1 MRLPA
6 TSMDRV
12 GDDGK
17 RGEVENNAIASGKGR
32 AAQWRQASAAT
43 RPAVGAGTRRWGRE
57 GGRGRRE
64 GHRLALHSRKPT
76 GNVRPRG
83 PEPGK
88 HARYLAT
95 AEGTWKRSSLKRCG
109 QVPAGASRRRERGRK
124 AKRPTWG
131 RKMHELV
138 WHSNMCTW

>member
-43 RPAVGAGTRRWGRE
+43 RPAVGAGTRRWGRGGPAK
-57 GGRGRRE
+57 GGRGRAERGSPSGSPQQETNRQRPPARARARE
-64 GHRLALHSRKPT
+64 TRTLLSDRG
-76 GNVRPRG
+76 GNLETQQPKAV
-83 PEPGK
+83 
-88 HARYLAT
+88 
-95 AEGTWKRSSLKRCG
+95 W
-109 QVPAGASRRRERGRK
+109 AGAGRC
-124 AKRPTWG
+124 
-131 RKMHELV
+131 L
-138 WHSNMCTW
+138 

>member
-57 GGRGRRE
+57 GGRGRAERGSPSGSPQQETNRQRLPARDRARE
-64 GHRLALHSRKPT
+64 TRTLLSDRG
-76 GNVRPRG
+76 GNLETQQPKAV
-83 PEPGK
+83 
-88 HARYLAT
+88 
-95 AEGTWKRSSLKRCG
+95 W
-109 QVPAGASRRRERGRK
+109 AGAGRC
-124 AKRPTWG
+124 
-131 RKMHELV
+131 L
-138 WHSNMCTW
+138 